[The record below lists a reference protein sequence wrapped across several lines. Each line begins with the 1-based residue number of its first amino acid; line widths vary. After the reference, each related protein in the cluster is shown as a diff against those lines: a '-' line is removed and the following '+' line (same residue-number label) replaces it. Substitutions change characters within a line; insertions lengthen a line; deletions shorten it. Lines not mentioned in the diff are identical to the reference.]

1 MEGLLQI
8 TNAFC
13 IMLVELKEFFII
25 ADLDVEG
32 GVTFSVT
39 KVGHLQCSTQEER
52 ACAEVL
58 L

>member
-1 MEGLLQI
+1 MKFLLQI

-13 IMLVELKEFFII
+13 VVLVELTEFFII

-39 KVGHLQCSTQEER
+39 SVGHLQCSTQEDK
-52 ACAEVL
+52 AGAEVL